1 MRSLQYVSIC
11 CNLGSK
17 IMNGSFKTIEIYR
30 DRLRC
35 CGLSGLKAQDIWRRS
50 VRPWTAFMLD
60 LSGYVV
66 IRSEVSMGKN
76 MEEHRTD
83 EVRLT
88 ASDVLL
94 AWHGRNCVGQ
104 QKGKIVWVR
113 RYCFRVFY
121 RKVQLSPGGCKASSK
136 EETCRSSERFVVM
149 KMGDG

>member
-1 MRSLQYVSIC
+1 
-11 CNLGSK
+11 
-17 IMNGSFKTIEIYR
+17 
-30 DRLRC
+30 
-35 CGLSGLKAQDIWRRS
+35 
-50 VRPWTAFMLD
+50 MLD

-104 QKGKIVWVR
+104 QKGKIV
-113 RYCFRVFY
+113 
-121 RKVQLSPGGCKASSK
+121 
-136 EETCRSSERFVVM
+136 
-149 KMGDG
+149 